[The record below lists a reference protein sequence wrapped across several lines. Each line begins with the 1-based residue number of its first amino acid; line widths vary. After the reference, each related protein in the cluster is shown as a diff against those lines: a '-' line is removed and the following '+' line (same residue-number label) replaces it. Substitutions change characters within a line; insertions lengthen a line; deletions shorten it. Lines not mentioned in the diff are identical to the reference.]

1 MESEPRDVERLG
13 LWDAFLG
20 DGKTLSREQGLHWSC
35 LKLQVSIKDVFPS
48 VSKQKL
54 TTDRKMSI
62 WFREF

>member
-1 MESEPRDVERLG
+1 MGSGHGLGGIQVEPGVSEPRDVERLG

-48 VSKQKL
+48 ASK
-54 TTDRKMSI
+54 
-62 WFREF
+62 